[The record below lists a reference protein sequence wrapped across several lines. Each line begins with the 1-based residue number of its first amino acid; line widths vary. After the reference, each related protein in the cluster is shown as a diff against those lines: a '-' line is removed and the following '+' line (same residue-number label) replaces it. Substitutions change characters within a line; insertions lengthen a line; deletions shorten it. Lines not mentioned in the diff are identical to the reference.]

1 MKISK
6 SMLFNIGGLILTFIA
21 GAISAEGQRID
32 MNTYVDNR
40 INERLK
46 TYDIPNHEHDEVGGM
61 DAKP

>member
-21 GAISAEGQRID
+21 GAISAEGQKLDMNEYVNNRID
-32 MNTYVDNR
+32 
-40 INERLK
+40 ERLK
-46 TYDIPNHEHDEVGGM
+46 ALDIPSHDEVGGA

>member
-21 GAISAEGQRID
+21 GAISAEGQKLD
-32 MNTYVDNR
+32 MNEYVDNR
-40 INERLK
+40 IDERLK
-46 TYDIPNHEHDEVGGM
+46 ALGHDEVGGV